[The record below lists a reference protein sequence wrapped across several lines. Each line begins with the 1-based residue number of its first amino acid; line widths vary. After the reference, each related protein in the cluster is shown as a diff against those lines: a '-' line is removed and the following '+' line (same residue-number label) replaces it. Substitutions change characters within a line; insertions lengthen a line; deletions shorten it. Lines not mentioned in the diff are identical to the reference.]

1 MHVSCSSANGEVG
14 IVPTD
19 SPMWSFTAVVGLQQ
33 FRSGMI
39 QPPDAH
45 K

>member
-19 SPMWSFTAVVGLQQ
+19 SPMWSFTAVVGLHQ